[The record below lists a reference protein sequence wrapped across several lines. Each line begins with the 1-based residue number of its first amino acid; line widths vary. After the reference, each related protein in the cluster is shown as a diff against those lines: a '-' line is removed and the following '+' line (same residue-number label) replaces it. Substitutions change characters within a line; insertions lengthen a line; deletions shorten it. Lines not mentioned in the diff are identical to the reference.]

1 LSRLKKTDVISRYP
15 VLKHFYFWL
24 AAFVLLT
31 YIYGTAYENF
41 ELGVKVILL
50 LLPVHLLYFYL
61 VDYIVVRHFY
71 IKGQYLKAFLMALA
85 IMLFIAF
92 FYRVVEIFITD
103 PYIYQ
108 FYKARNA
115 NFTWASRQ
123 RSAEEQ
129 IADPILFVT
138 AIERSNAVVWIG
150 ITLRLFTLSH
160 ERKQSALQAELSSLK
175 AQLHPHFLFNSLNNI
190 YSLSLE
196 KSEKTPEVV
205 LGISNILR
213 YSLYECTAQQVSLKR
228 DIEILRDYIKL
239 EKIRYEERLELNLFI
254 ADNTQNLQIAPL
266 LMLPLV
272 ENAFKHGTAAT
283 IDTPWINIQ
292 LRIQGNHLTL
302 NISNSKPETTDTT
315 NNTAG
320 KIGIEN
326 VRKRLQLLYPGRY
339 SLDFFDE
346 EDCFITLLNIDLL

>member
-1 LSRLKKTDVISRYP
+1 MLGRYP
-15 VLKHFYFWL
+15 VIKHLCFWF
-24 AAFVLLT
+24 AAFLLLT
-31 YIYGTAYENF
+31 YIYGTAYGNF
-41 ELGVKVILL
+41 ELGVKVILM
-50 LLPVHLLYFYL
+50 LLPVHLVYFYL
-61 VDYIVVRHFY
+61 VDYFVVRHFY
-71 IKGQYLKAFLMALA
+71 IKGHYFKAFLAALA
-85 IMLFIAF
+85 IMIFIAF
-92 FYRVVEIFITD
+92 LYRVVEIFITD
-103 PYIYQ
+103 PYIYR
-108 FYKARNA
+108 FYKARDSQ
-115 NFTWASRQ
+115 FVWPRVKMTPLQQLFKS
-123 RSAEEQ
+123 
-129 IADPILFVT
+129 ILFVT

-190 YSLSLE
+190 YSLSLD

-228 DIEILRDYIKL
+228 DIEILEDYIKL
-239 EKIRYEERLELNLFI
+239 EKIRYEERLELNLHI
-254 ADNTQNLQIAPL
+254 MNDTDNQQIAPL

-292 LRIQGNHLTL
+292 LQVAGNHLTL
-302 NISNSKPETTDTT
+302 NISNSKPEIT
-315 NNTAG
+315 NSRDSEG

-326 VRKRLQLLYPGRY
+326 VRKRLNLLYPGRH

-346 EDCFITLLNIDLL
+346 QDCFITLLNIDLDK